1 MIIEARLRGL
11 GKLEIRV
18 EIRAK
23 GLWSA
28 IKTIVSHFL
37 AYLNCFSS
45 SMTCMPCSYCSL
57 VGASPTD
64 AKWPF
69 MVITEGAVGN
79 LAAADGLMLP
89 FVSDDGMVRAGEQM
103 RNNTSDK
110 YCWLVTCGGGGGY
123 N

>member
-18 EIRAK
+18 EIGAK

-28 IKTIVSHFL
+28 IKTIVSYIL

-64 AKWPF
+64 AK
-69 MVITEGAVGN
+69 
-79 LAAADGLMLP
+79 
-89 FVSDDGMVRAGEQM
+89 
-103 RNNTSDK
+103 
-110 YCWLVTCGGGGGY
+110 
-123 N
+123 